1 MARHLGGRGTNG
13 VGISLGIP
21 VWRVPSWDETH
32 AEIGSLEFCFLSTP
46 DLLAHHECCSKVID
60 ITMVET
66 SDLVTYSTFDGT
78 EASICFGGQS
88 RSPQPSF
95 TSQPLLRSRNQPS
108 SHTMQMGFLSPVS
121 GAAAAPGSGLG
132 FKSVA
137 SAKVLAPRKRLRPVS
152 FLGDDMSSHLQQQVL
167 DMDRLILQ
175 HAERARAELTER
187 RKRFTRQILAALEE
201 GMSKRLR
208 ASQEEIARLGKMNWA
223 LEERIKSL
231 CVENQMWRD
240 MARSNE
246 ATANALRTNLEQFI
260 AAQEAAATAADAES
274 CCCVGD
280 DGEAEAGARRSACRI
295 CHDGEPSVLLL
306 PCRHLCLCAACGPA
320 VDACPVCQCSKN
332 GSVCINM
339 S

>member
-1 MARHLGGRGTNG
+1 MAVEAHNLHLF
-13 VGISLGIP
+13 S
-21 VWRVPSWDETH
+21 
-32 AEIGSLEFCFLSTP
+32 
-46 DLLAHHECCSKVID
+46 
-60 ITMVET
+60 
-66 SDLVTYSTFDGT
+66 
-78 EASICFGGQS
+78 
-88 RSPQPSF
+88 
-95 TSQPLLRSRNQPS
+95 SQHLLRSRFQLLITIWNQPS
-108 SHTMQMGFLSPVS
+108 LHTMQMGFLSPVF

-132 FKSVA
+132 FNNVA
-137 SAKVLAPRKRLRPVS
+137 SAAVLAPRKRLRQVS
-152 FLGDDMSSHLQQQVL
+152 LLGDDMSSHLQQQVL
-167 DMDRLILQ
+167 DIDRLILQ

-246 ATANALRTNLEQFI
+246 ATANALRANLEQFL
-260 AAQEAAATAADAES
+260 AAQARAEEEAATADDAES
-274 CCCVGD
+274 CRCVGD
-280 DGEAEAGARRSACRI
+280 GEEEAGVRREWRRACRS

-320 VDACPVCQCSKN
+320 VEACPVCQCSKS

>member
-1 MARHLGGRGTNG
+1 
-13 VGISLGIP
+13 
-21 VWRVPSWDETH
+21 
-32 AEIGSLEFCFLSTP
+32 
-46 DLLAHHECCSKVID
+46 
-60 ITMVET
+60 
-66 SDLVTYSTFDGT
+66 
-78 EASICFGGQS
+78 
-88 RSPQPSF
+88 
-95 TSQPLLRSRNQPS
+95 
-108 SHTMQMGFLSPVS
+108 MQMGFLSPVS

-175 HAERARAELTER
+175 HVILR
-187 RKRFTRQILAALEE
+187 ILAALEE

>member
-1 MARHLGGRGTNG
+1 MKHPFLRAVEAHNLHLF
-13 VGISLGIP
+13 S
-21 VWRVPSWDETH
+21 
-32 AEIGSLEFCFLSTP
+32 
-46 DLLAHHECCSKVID
+46 
-60 ITMVET
+60 
-66 SDLVTYSTFDGT
+66 
-78 EASICFGGQS
+78 
-88 RSPQPSF
+88 
-95 TSQPLLRSRNQPS
+95 SQPLLRSRFQLLITIWNQPS
-108 SHTMQMGFLSPVS
+108 LHTMQMGFLSPVS

-132 FKSVA
+132 FNNVA
-137 SAKVLAPRKRLRPVS
+137 SAAVLAPRKRLRQVS
-152 FLGDDMSSHLQQQVL
+152 LLGDDMSSHLQQQVL
-167 DMDRLILQ
+167 DIDRLILQ

-187 RKRFTRQILAALEE
+187 RKRFTRQILAALED

-246 ATANALRTNLEQFI
+246 ATANALRANLEQFLS
-260 AAQEAAATAADAES
+260 AQARAEEEAATADDAES

-280 DGEAEAGARRSACRI
+280 GEEEAGVRREWRRACRS

-320 VDACPVCQCSKN
+320 VDACPVCHCSKN
-332 GSVCINM
+332 GSVL
-339 S
+339 